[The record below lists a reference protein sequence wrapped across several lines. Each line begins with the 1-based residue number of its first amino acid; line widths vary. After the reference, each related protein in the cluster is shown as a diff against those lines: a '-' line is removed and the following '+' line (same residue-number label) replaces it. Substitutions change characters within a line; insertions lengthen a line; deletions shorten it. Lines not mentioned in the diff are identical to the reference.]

1 MFKENIFKCPSCGE
15 DFDFERLCSSIMRLG
30 FINLFSENKEIF
42 AVNCPKQECSSLW
55 QFHLEPG
62 RSDVI
67 LGELQDEM
75 DPSGYD
81 GVRFDYYS
89 SMPLTFQAHGILKS
103 LGYIKI
109 DSSDID
115 SEFASD
121 YGDRFD
127 KGFYSCCPK
136 STWFSAFNEK
146 YTIWFYPGNIAEVL
160 LNIENNTKIMLLP
173 RIFLNNE
180 LFKMV
185 DKFFYENS
193 LKYEHLKSQSELKI
207 PSLTASLTG
216 VKLKK
221 LPRKIPK
228 KINPFIFQVSSE
240 RKVDTTALSL
250 YQILSYD
257 WFDMGDPF
265 INMDP
270 EISDLQFHHNIMME
284 QTFTYFNKGMLND
297 ILFRMSS
304 IFIQD
309 YVDYFMHTNLSFR
322 SLWIFKE
329 KFLETL
335 YEACLSE
342 KIFEK
347 KGKPRS
353 DRIVKLMVQA
363 AAEEYWSWDP
373 KITKEEMI
381 KKDEIIG
388 IREIGTWTDKTII
401 DWLNNLKPKS

>member
-1 MFKENIFKCPSCGE
+1 
-15 DFDFERLCSSIMRLG
+15 
-30 FINLFSENKEIF
+30 
-42 AVNCPKQECSSLW
+42 
-55 QFHLEPG
+55 
-62 RSDVI
+62 
-67 LGELQDEM
+67 
-75 DPSGYD
+75 
-81 GVRFDYYS
+81 
-89 SMPLTFQAHGILKS
+89 
-103 LGYIKI
+103 
-109 DSSDID
+109 
-115 SEFASD
+115 
-121 YGDRFD
+121 
-127 KGFYSCCPK
+127 
-136 STWFSAFNEK
+136 
-146 YTIWFYPGNIAEVL
+146 
-160 LNIENNTKIMLLP
+160 
-173 RIFLNNE
+173 
-180 LFKMV
+180 MV

-207 PSLTASLTG
+207 PSLTASLNG

-221 LPRKIPK
+221 IPRKIPK
-228 KINPFIFQVSSE
+228 KINPFIFQASSE
-240 RKVDTTALSL
+240 KKVDTTALSL

-284 QTFTYFNKGMLND
+284 QTFTYFNKGLLNK

-309 YVDYFMHTNLSFR
+309 YVDYFRHTNLSFR